1 VELIFAAIIVRV
13 QRTVEQLDTDCSI
26 EELLTFCPELT
37 WNQAFLAIDYLSRAG
52 QIRVTLDGDRTYRVQ
67 AYRAVTVKAFPT
79 AQAPWKM
86 FCKFWLW
93 TRESLGLPKW
103 ELR

>member
-1 VELIFAAIIVRV
+1 MALPAIKQRV
-13 QRTVEQLDTDCSI
+13 HHALEQLGTSCFMA
-26 EELLTFCPELT
+26 ELVILCPELT
-37 WNQAFLAIDYLSRAG
+37 WNQAFLAIDYLSRAE

-67 AYRAVTVKAFPT
+67 AHRAITVEASPT
-79 AQAPWKM
+79 AHAPWKM

-93 TRESLGLPKW
+93 TKESLGLPHG